1 LRETIVD
8 LRTTLSINK
17 QLLMVSG
24 ATTPKELQK
33 EIGGY
38 QKREEAL

>member
-1 LRETIVD
+1 
-8 LRTTLSINK
+8 
-17 QLLMVSG
+17 MVSG